1 MCYIVKREIE
11 IKYYKF
17 IKNSTFFQL
26 VKKYIV
32 SIYKYLDHHLPD
44 ILKFDGW
51 QKVIEKGDTIFST
64 ELKYRVLNKYYYR

>member
-1 MCYIVKREIE
+1 MKELVCYIVKRELK

-17 IKNSTFFQL
+17 IKSAFFQL

-32 SIYKYLDHHLPD
+32 SIYKHLSHQLPD

-51 QKVIEKGDTIFST
+51 
-64 ELKYRVLNKYYYR
+64 